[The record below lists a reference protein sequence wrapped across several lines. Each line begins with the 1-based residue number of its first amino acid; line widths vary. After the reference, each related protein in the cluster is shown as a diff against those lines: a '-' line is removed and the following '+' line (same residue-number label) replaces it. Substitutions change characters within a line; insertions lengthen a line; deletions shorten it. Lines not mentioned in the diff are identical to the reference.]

1 MKAVILAGGMGTR
14 LSEETS
20 VRPKPLVTVGGMPIL
35 WHIMKIYSAHGIND
49 FVVLCGYKG
58 HQIKEFFT
66 DYALHSSDMTVDL
79 ARNEVALRR
88 NRAETWKVT
97 LLDTGLETQTG
108 GRLRRAREIL
118 TEDFCFTYGDGVGD
132 VDIARLVKFHKRHGR
147 LATVTAVQPPAR
159 FGALRMRGARVTG
172 FTEKPSDG
180 GGWVNAGF
188 FVLSPKVLGF
198 IAGDSTPWEKGPLE
212 ALARRGQLAA
222 YRHTGFWQMMDT
234 LRDRTLLEE
243 LWAGGRAPW
252 KVWR

>member
-20 VRPKPLVTVGGMPIL
+20 VRPKPLVTIGGMPIL
-35 WHIMKIYSAHGIND
+35 WHIMKIYAAHGID
-49 FVVLCGYKG
+49 EFVVLCGYKG
-58 HQIKEFFT
+58 HLIKEFFV

-79 ARNEVALRR
+79 AKNQVSLRR
-88 NRAETWKVT
+88 SRAETWKVT

-108 GRLRRAREIL
+108 GRLKRARAL
-118 TEDFCFTYGDGVGD
+118 LKEDFCFTYGDGVGD
-132 VDIARLVKFHKRHGR
+132 VDITKLVAFHRRQGR

-159 FGALRMRGARVTG
+159 FGALRMRGTRVTG
-172 FTEKPSDG
+172 FTEKPADG

-188 FVLSPKVLGF
+188 FVLSPKAIDTV
-198 IAGDSTPWEKGPLE
+198 AGDATLWEKEPLE
-212 ALARRGQLAA
+212 TLARRSQLAA

-234 LRDRTLLEE
+234 LRDRTHLED
-243 LWAGGRAPW
+243 LWERGRAPW